1 MENIAWAWRD
11 EIRKAEAWLD
21 FKLMSNRKGNKKNFW
36 VHWEQKENQR
46 KCRSAAELGRWLGDE
61 GCRKDRLTQC
71 LFCLGSYWPGLL
83 LGFLSLCGRGWEK
96 EMLLMVDSVG
106 IRNRL
111 SKLDIYKNMGVDR
124 IHQRL
129 LMELVYVIVM
139 LLSIIFE
146 GWKRRQDFLEDMMS
160 WFKPTQT
167 GSCWARTLHPNSHES
182 THAILH
188 VRYKIHDKQLSSRF
202 TKLHKKLK

>member
-1 MENIAWAWRD
+1 
-11 EIRKAEAWLD
+11 
-21 FKLMSNRKGNKKNFW
+21 
-36 VHWEQKENQR
+36 
-46 KCRSAAELGRWLGDE
+46 
-61 GCRKDRLTQC
+61 
-71 LFCLGSYWPGLL
+71 
-83 LGFLSLCGRGWEK
+83 
-96 EMLLMVDSVG
+96 MLLMVDSVG
-106 IRNRL
+106 IRDRL

-167 GSCWARTLHPNSHES
+167 GSC
-182 THAILH
+182 
-188 VRYKIHDKQLSSRF
+188 
-202 TKLHKKLK
+202 